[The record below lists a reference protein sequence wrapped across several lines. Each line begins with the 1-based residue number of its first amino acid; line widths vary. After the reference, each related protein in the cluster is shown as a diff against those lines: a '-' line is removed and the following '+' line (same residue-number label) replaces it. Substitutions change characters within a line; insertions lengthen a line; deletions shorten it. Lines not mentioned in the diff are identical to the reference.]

1 MSNLANQLAR
11 QEAEEVSRGVRLL
24 LVQPLLTTE
33 TDEDGFDLL
42 RRRRGPIVRWFEYYC
57 GWRVVVE
64 PRLGYARLTKISDR
78 PDATRPARRL
88 RSSRA
93 PFDRRRYTLL
103 CLVAAELL
111 AGPVTTI
118 GVLADRVVQASAAET
133 EVRTF
138 DPTHRDERSAY
149 VDVLKWLER
158 TGAVRS
164 VDGATDAYVDHADA
178 KVLYEVDTT
187 LLVGL
192 LAAPVSP
199 SRLSPP
205 PVEDQSYRTPDVAD
219 LVVERRYGSA
229 VDPAADPDA
238 VVSDTQRNLWLRHSI
253 MRRLMDDPVV
263 YRRELTPAQL
273 GYLASPTGRRLIQ
286 QGVHQAGCVLEERA
300 EGYLVIDPDGI
311 ATDIRFPDDS
321 THAKVA
327 ALHLLDR
334 LGGSANPVPAGELVL
349 AVEELLGRFRSWAKA
364 YQSDGG
370 AERLV
375 DDGVAILCAVGLAER
390 HADGAVLALPAAARY
405 AVERVESRE
414 VPA

>member
-1 MSNLANQLAR
+1 MSNLANQLAK
-11 QEAEEVSRGVRLL
+11 QEVEEVSRGIRLL
-24 LVQPLLTTE
+24 LAQPLLTTE
-33 TDEDGFDLL
+33 TDEDGFELV
-42 RRRRGPIVRWFEYYC
+42 RRRRDPMVKWFEYYC
-57 GWRVVVE
+57 GWRLTVE
-64 PRLGYARLTKISDR
+64 PRLGYARLVKVSDR
-78 PDATRPARRL
+78 PDPTRPARRL
-88 RSSRA
+88 RSARA

-103 CLVAAELL
+103 CVVSAELL

-118 GVLADRVVQASAAET
+118 GLLADRVVQASAADA

-138 DPTHRDERSAY
+138 DPTRRDERSAY

-178 KVLYEVDTT
+178 KVLYQVDTT

-192 LAAPVSP
+192 LAAPVPP
-199 SRLSPP
+199 SRLDPP
-205 PVEDQSYRTPDVAD
+205 RVDDQPYRPPDLAD
-219 LVVERRYGSA
+219 LVVERRYGNA
-229 VDPAADPDA
+229 VNPAADPDT

-263 YRRELTPAQL
+263 YRRDLTPAQL
-273 GYLASPTGRRLIQ
+273 GYLASPTGRRLVQ
-286 QGVHQAGCVLEERA
+286 QGVQQAGCVLEERA

-311 ATDIRFPDDS
+311 ATDLKFPDDS

-334 LGGSANPVPAGELVL
+334 LNGSETPVPARDLVL
-349 AVEELLGRFRSWAKA
+349 AAEELLERFRSWAKA

-370 AERLV
+370 AERLA
-375 DDGVAILCAVGLAER
+375 DDGVAILCAVGLAQR

-405 AVERVESRE
+405 AVERIELRE

>member
-1 MSNLANQLAR
+1 MSNLANQLAK
-11 QEAEEVSRGVRLL
+11 QEVEEVSRGVRLL
-24 LVQPLLTTE
+24 LVRPLLTTE

-57 GWRVVVE
+57 GWRVIVE
-64 PRLGYARLTKISDR
+64 PRLGYARLVKISDR
-78 PDATRPARRL
+78 PDPTRPARRL

-103 CLVAAELL
+103 CVVAAELL

-118 GVLADRVVQASAAET
+118 GLLADRVVQASAADAEI
-133 EVRTF
+133 RTF
-138 DPTHRDERSAY
+138 DPTRRDERSAY

-192 LAAPVSP
+192 LAAPVPP
-199 SRLSPP
+199 SRLDPHP
-205 PVEDQSYRTPDVAD
+205 GDGVPPDVAD
-219 LVVERRYGSA
+219 LVVERRYG
-229 VDPAADPDA
+229 DAADPDA
-238 VVSDTQRNLWLRHSI
+238 LVSDTQRNLWLRHSI

-263 YRRELTPAQL
+263 YRRDLTPAQI

-311 ATDIRFPDDS
+311 ATDIKFPDDS

-334 LGGSANPVPAGELVL
+334 LTSKTTPVPAGELVL

-375 DDGVAILCAVGLAER
+375 DDGVSILCAVGLAER

>member
-1 MSNLANQLAR
+1 MSNLANQLAK
-11 QEAEEVSRGVRLL
+11 QEADEVSRGVRLL
-24 LVQPLLTTE
+24 LVQPLVTTE

-42 RRRRGPIVRWFEYYC
+42 RRRRGPIVKWFEYYC
-57 GWRVVVE
+57 GWRVIVE
-64 PRLGYARLTKISDR
+64 PRLGYARLIKVSDR
-78 PDATRPARRL
+78 PDPTRPARRL

-103 CLVAAELL
+103 CVVAAELL

-118 GVLADRVVQASAAET
+118 GLLADRVVQASVADAE
-133 EVRTF
+133 VPTF
-138 DPTHRDERSAY
+138 DPTRRDERSAF

-178 KVLYEVDTT
+178 KVLYEVDAT

-192 LAAPVSP
+192 LAAPVPP

-205 PVEDQSYRTPDVAD
+205 RVDDQPYRTPDVAD
-219 LVVERRYGSA
+219 LIAERRYGDAA
-229 VDPAADPDA
+229 VPDA
-238 VVSDTQRNLWLRHSI
+238 AVSDTQRNLWLRHSI

-263 YRRELTPAQL
+263 YRRDLTPAQI
-273 GYLASPTGRRLIQ
+273 GYLASPTGRRLVQ
-286 QGVHQAGCVLEERA
+286 QGVQQAGCVLEERA

-311 ATDIRFPDDS
+311 ATDIKFPDDS

-334 LGGSANPVPAGELVL
+334 LSVSAEPVPASDLLL
-349 AVEELLGRFRSWAKA
+349 AVEELLGRFPSWAKA
-364 YQSDGG
+364 YQSEGG

-375 DDGVAILCAVGLAER
+375 DDGVAILCAVGLARR
-390 HADGAVLALPAAARY
+390 HANGAVLALPAAARY
-405 AVERVESRE
+405 AVKRVELRE